1 MVLMCWYK
9 KKKKSEKKII
19 LMHFQAKNT
28 FEKHFAPQY
37 QKPMQEGVNYLSCN
51 SGYHIDFHIH
61 LLHDWAVVVN

>member
-1 MVLMCWYK
+1 
-9 KKKKSEKKII
+9 
-19 LMHFQAKNT
+19 MHFQAKNT

-61 LLHDWAVVVN
+61 LLHD